1 MDEREKWDLRAAGA
15 ARSGLDLESVDLVM
29 LPAHSGKTVAR
40 RDGRVHLLRHYL
52 REQLDD
58 VAALPPIEETA
69 SPEAGLTAST
79 PLRSERVCAMCRGHC
94 CRKGGDH
101 GFISPSTL
109 QRVLAANPAV
119 SGDALIDTYVSH
131 VPARS
136 YAGSCI
142 YHGASGC
149 ALPRAL
155 RSEVCTSYLCTGLKT
170 LSESASQH
178 PERVVVGVFEPK
190 DRNPPTTMRVM
201 AVYDSRVDEL
211 RPQRRCAPNEPA
223 SRPPLPTRS

>member
-1 MDEREKWDLRAAGA
+1 MMDEREKWDLRAAGA
-15 ARSGLDLESVDLVM
+15 ARSGLDIESVDLVM

-40 RDGRVHLLRHYL
+40 RDGRVRLLRDYL

-58 VAALPPIEETA
+58 VAELPPMEETA
-69 SPEAGLTAST
+69 PPEPGLAASA
-79 PLRSERVCAMCRGHC
+79 PALRSERVCAMCRGHC

-109 QRVLAANPAV
+109 QRVLLANPAV

-142 YHGASGC
+142 YHSASGC

-170 LSESASQH
+170 VSDSASQH
-178 PERVVVGVFEPK
+178 PERAVVGVFEPK
-190 DRNPPTTMRVM
+190 DRVPPTTMRVM
-201 AVYDSRVDEL
+201 VVHDGKVTEL
-211 RPQRRCAPNEPA
+211 HSQRRSAPQAPQRR
-223 SRPPLPTRS
+223 